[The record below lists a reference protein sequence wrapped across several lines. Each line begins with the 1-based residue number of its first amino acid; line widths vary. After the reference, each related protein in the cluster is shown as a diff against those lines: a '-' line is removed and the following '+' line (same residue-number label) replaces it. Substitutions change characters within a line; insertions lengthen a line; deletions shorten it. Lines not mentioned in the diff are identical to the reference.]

1 MINIVNPALPHVMG
15 PYPQDAPTAWA
26 LYPLP
31 FYEKS
36 ADGASLG
43 AFGIVA
49 APPLLGSPVP
59 LTDVLAGQLKP
70 AA

>member
-1 MINIVNPALPHVMG
+1 MINIVNPALPHVVG
-15 PYPQDAPTAWA
+15 PYPQDAPTAGA
-26 LYPLP
+26 FYPLP

-49 APPLLGSPVP
+49 APTLLGSPVP